1 MPCAPEPVRVEPET
15 SVLDGSCYRAEIAS
29 SQLDAQG
36 ELIDQILCYALD
48 TLDAQAI
55 ELRVYEAAP
64 ATM

>member
-1 MPCAPEPVRVEPET
+1 MPWAPEPVHAEPDT
-15 SVLDGSCYRAEIAS
+15 SELAGSRYRAEIDS

-36 ELIDQILCYALD
+36 ELIDQIIGYALD
-48 TLDAQAI
+48 TLDAQSI

>member
-1 MPCAPEPVRVEPET
+1 MPWAPGSVLAEPEAT
-15 SVLDGSCYRAEIAS
+15 ELDGNHYRAEIDS

-36 ELIDQILCYALD
+36 ELIDQIIGYALD
-48 TLDAQAI
+48 TLDAQSI